1 MKEIYIL
8 GVGHNT
14 SVYIELAELNGYTI
28 KGLYHYENG
37 KTGQLIHNIPI
48 IGTNDDLFNHADLNG
63 KNFALSMGD
72 NKIRVNYARQ
82 IREKGG
88 NLPTLIHP
96 TASVSKYAQ
105 IDEGVVIHANSTIQ
119 PDVVIQSDTV
129 ISFNVGITH
138 NTTIESGCY
147 VAGQTIVGAYIH
159 IHEMAFIGMGSTLIS
174 GKVKYIGKKAII
186 GAGSVVTSSV
196 EENSIVFGNPAKK
209 KYGNV

>member
-14 SVYIELAELNGYTI
+14 PVYIELAELNGYTI

-48 IGTNDDLFNHADLNG
+48 IGTNDDLFNQISLKG
-63 KNFALSMGD
+63 KYFALSMGD
-72 NKIRVNYARQ
+72 NQTRVDYARQ

-88 NLPTLIHP
+88 IIPTLMHP

-119 PDVVIQSDTV
+119 PDAIIQSDTV
-129 ISFNVGITH
+129 ISFNVGISH
-138 NTTIESGCY
+138 NAIIEKGCY
-147 VAGQTIVGAYIH
+147 IACQTIVGAYIH
-159 IHEMAFIGMGSTLIS
+159 IHEMAFVGMGSTVIS
-174 GKVKYIGKKAII
+174 GKVKYVGKKAII
-186 GAGSVVTSSV
+186 GAGSVVTKSV
-196 EENSIVFGNPAKK
+196 EEDSTVFGNPAKSNLK
-209 KYGNV
+209 